1 MPNVR
6 TTLQPGT
13 VTKVT
18 EQEFT
23 DLDRLGLIQEV
34 VYGPVEPVPS
44 TASVKV
50 TSTKAKPEE
59 A

>member
-1 MPNVR
+1 MPDVR

-34 VYGPVEPVPS
+34 VYGPVEPVTN
-44 TASVKV
+44 TATVKV

>member
-1 MPNVR
+1 MPDVR

-13 VTKVT
+13 ITTVS

-34 VYGPVEPVPS
+34 VTGPVQAVAETPK
-44 TASVKV
+44 VKV
-50 TSTKAKPEE
+50 VSTTDVKK
-59 A
+59 

>member
-1 MPNVR
+1 MPDVR

-13 VTKVT
+13 ITKVS

-34 VYGPVEPVPS
+34 VHGSVEPV
-44 TASVKV
+44 TNTTTVRV
-50 TSTKAKPEE
+50 TSTKVKPEE